1 MGQTVPTVFKVLF
14 LQKHSYHSSSAYQR
28 QNQLFKAFTVN
39 INRIWTEFTEEVLLK
54 LNLEDQGSEQNS
66 QHPSTLTSFCEFFSN
81 SRPERGD
88 VLTLYIPNLQ
98 SHKKLG
104 RSMYLV
110 DGLDSSA
117 RSNNELLTELNSLL
131 SHKCHKETNCSFKA
145 FPFRISKI
153 LFFSCQTISYL
164 GRGQNYSLK

>member
-1 MGQTVPTVFKVLF
+1 MGQTVPTVLKVLF

-54 LNLEDQGSEQNS
+54 LNLEDQGSAQNS
-66 QHPSTLTSFCEFFSN
+66 EHPSTSLTSFCDFFSN

-153 LFFSCQTISYL
+153 LFFCQTISYL
-164 GRGQNYSLK
+164 GRGVNSLK